1 MDLNARLREML
12 REMGADLVGFA
23 DVSGLA
29 PDGYQKAVVAA
40 MALPLPIIDDIPIGP
55 TPEYLETYHDYNRRL
70 ESMSR
75 AAAAFLTEQGCRSLA
90 LCGENAPW
98 SRETMASPFPYKTS
112 ATRAGLGWV
121 GKCALLVTPEYGS
134 AVRLTVT
141 LTDAPLEVAQPIT
154 RSRCGD
160 CTACMEACPGQAVK
174 GALWQAGM
182 ERDVLVDIPACDTAA
197 RGLAKQTLGY
207 ATTICGRC
215 FAACPYTKAYVTR
228 IRAKT

>member
-1 MDLNARLREML
+1 MDLNTRLRDLL
-12 REMGADLVGFA
+12 RGMSADLVGFA

-29 PDGYQKAVVAA
+29 PDDYQKAVVAA
-40 MALPLPIIDDIPIGP
+40 IALPPEVLDEIPVGP
-55 TPEYLETYHDYNRRL
+55 TPAYIQLYKDYNRRL
-70 ESMSR
+70 EDMSR
-75 AAAAFLTEQGCRSLA
+75 AAAALLTEQGYRSLA

-134 AVRLTVT
+134 AVRLTVA

-154 RSRCGD
+154 QSRCGD
-160 CTACMEACPGQAVK
+160 CTACMEACPGQAVR
-174 GALWQAGM
+174 GALWHAGLAR
-182 ERDVLVDIPACDTAA
+182 EALVDIPACDTAA
-197 RGLAKQTLGY
+197 RGLAQQTLGY

-215 FAACPYTKAYVTR
+215 FAACPYTKAYVAR
-228 IRAKT
+228 VRAKK